1 MSVVSCQLS
10 VVSCQLSLVNSQHST
25 VNSYQFKAAGEV
37 SVQYFS
43 LRPNPE
49 SRSTGCKPN
58 AIALQHVVE

>member
-1 MSVVSCQLS
+1 MS

>member
-1 MSVVSCQLS
+1 MSVVSGQWSTVNTQQSTL
-10 VVSCQLSLVNSQHST
+10 NSQYST